1 MDDMINCKNFVSNLL
16 KIENIILLY
25 KHISIYYIGY
35 ITKMKGSKYVNIHI
49 VNPLY
54 FIVDEA
60 GGFIEQKEGNKYSDF
75 AFTDNNKEL
84 LKKYAKLSKGIKNL
98 IKKTDNK
105 PGEYGKDY
113 IKIKTH
119 FK

>member
-16 KIENIILLY
+16 KIDKKLY